1 MQTAAAT
8 RDDRGPRRDLASRIL
23 QMGRSLDSIHHEL
36 VRTLAAFD
44 ESGEWAR
51 DGHHTCSAWVAENLR
66 VAMGTAREWLRV
78 GHALEDLPTI
88 ERSFREGRLSYAQ
101 VRTLTRIA
109 VDHPDRDAELCDLAE
124 GTPARELARRLARW
138 STDNEDQDELDRRHQ
153 RQTGLFAQVQPD
165 GMGLITLRLP
175 PAEYG
180 TVMAAIDAR
189 VMAQPQG
196 SDSSKS
202 GDVGGDA
209 SADAPET
216 GRPKRP
222 SLAHQRARA
231 LVGLITDGGSEVV
244 TEVILHVRGDG
255 NTLHDGTPVSDN
267 VVASKLPESFL
278 RTMIHDAES
287 RPINVSGRH
296 RYPTKRQRLVVDE
309 REPRCRCGSDAL
321 LEKHHEPPFEES
333 RRTVVDELENRCPR
347 CHRKRHGR
355 S

>member
-1 MQTAAAT
+1 MQTAAVAQ
-8 RDDRGPRRDLASRIL
+8 DRGPETDLASHIL
-23 QMGRSLDSIHHEL
+23 HLGRTLDSIHHEL
-36 VRTLAAFD
+36 VHTLARFD

-51 DGHHTCSAWVAENLR
+51 DGYHTCSAWIAENLR

-78 GHALEDLPTI
+78 GHALEDLPAI
-88 ERSFREGRLSYAQ
+88 DASFREHRLSYAQ

-109 VDHPDRDAELCDLAE
+109 VDHPDRDAELSELAE

-138 STDNEDQDELDRRHQ
+138 STDNEDQDELDRRHR
-153 RQTGLFAQVQPD
+153 RQTGLFAHVQPD
-165 GMGLITLRLP
+165 GMGQITLRLP
-175 PAEYG
+175 PDEYG
-180 TVMAAIDAR
+180 TVMAAIDDF
-189 VMAQPQG
+189 VMARQDESA
-196 SDSSKS
+196 SDPEE
-202 GDVGGDA
+202 GRHEDDA
-209 SADAPET
+209 SADASNA

-222 SLAHQRARA
+222 SLAHQRALA
-231 LVGLITDGGSEVV
+231 LVALITGGGSGVV

-267 VVASKLPESFL
+267 VVASKLPHSFV

-296 RYPTKRQRLVVDE
+296 RYPTKRQRLIVDE
-309 REPRCRCGSDAL
+309 REPRCACGSDDL

-333 RRTVVDELENRCPR
+333 QRTVVDELENKCPR
-347 CHRKRHGR
+347 CHRRRHGR